1 MRDANWQTPT
11 PVNLKAKQHK
21 DSQTYED
28 ITKEDILQQ
37 LAQTFAP
44 TTASIPAKHTPQE
57 KETPTTSKTNLHPIK
72 KEAVF
77 LNPTNLYLEKIKSTL
92 SKKSKP
98 LECMFKKYLCCVV
111 PSLKIKKH
119 REVSCLHTMHTQ
131 LPIPPPR
138 QNLAVAA
145 SVEQFHNQTED
156 SLRCADKSPK

>member
-1 MRDANWQTPT
+1 MEHRRLKLKQMRDANWQTPT
-11 PVNLKAKQHK
+11 PINLKAKQHK
-21 DSQTYED
+21 DSKTYED

-92 SKKSKP
+92 SKKSKR
-98 LECMFKKYLCCVV
+98 LLNVC
-111 PSLKIKKH
+111 LKNISA
-119 REVSCLHTMHTQ
+119 VLF
-131 LPIPPPR
+131 LPW
-138 QNLAVAA
+138 
-145 SVEQFHNQTED
+145 
-156 SLRCADKSPK
+156 K